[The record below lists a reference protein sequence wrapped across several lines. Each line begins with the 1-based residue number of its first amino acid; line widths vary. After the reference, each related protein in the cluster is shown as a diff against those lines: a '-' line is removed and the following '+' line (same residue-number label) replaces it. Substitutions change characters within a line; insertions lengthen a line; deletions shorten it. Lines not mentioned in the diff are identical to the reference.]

1 MKKLVILALS
11 LLFIACNQEK
21 KENQNK
27 TEITD
32 ISEVRKNQDIELS
45 ASDIY
50 IKSKEKVALL
60 ICYDQNGIPV
70 SQGSGFF
77 VAKDS
82 LITNHHVIEGAY
94 RVDIKLIGQK
104 DIIKGSKIISASEKH
119 DLAVIKTKQEFNY
132 FNLDSLNQES
142 IGSKIFTIGNP
153 RGLEGT
159 ISEGIISAK
168 RKEDYDLIQITAPIS
183 PGNSG
188 GPLINEKGNVIGV
201 STFTLTNSQNLNF
214 ATPIKYITECTDY
227 EYTPITKK
235 RKKLKDKSAISVTNF
250 KKDGSEF
257 YENISFKN
265 NTSSFIKSITGVLI
279 YTDTKGEVMDYR
291 IIQEN
296 LLIPP
301 KLAKRL
307 RIRSFDQDQNWAYYK
322 DNRGYG
328 GYDSFKIEFRLLSY
342 EIDE

>member
-1 MKKLVILALS
+1 MKLRLL
-11 LLFIACNQEK
+11 LLFLIIQFIFNSCKIENNKPTETK
-21 KENQNK
+21 KE
-27 TEITD
+27 TEINNINKELTA
-32 ISEVRKNQDIELS
+32 SE
-45 ASDIY
+45 IY
-50 IKSKEKVALL
+50 LKSKEKVALL
-60 ICYDQNGIPV
+60 ICYDDNGIPI

-77 VAKDS
+77 IANDS
-82 LITNHHVIEGAY
+82 LVTNHHVIEGAY
-94 RVDIKLIGQK
+94 RVDIKLIG
-104 DIIKGSKIISASEKH
+104 DENIIKGSKIISASENH

-132 FNLDSLNQES
+132 FKIDSLNLES

-168 RKEDYDLIQITAPIS
+168 RKEEYDLIQITAPIS

-188 GPLINEKGNVIGV
+188 GPLINEKGKVIGV

-214 ATPIKYITECTDY
+214 ATPIKYISECTEY
-227 EYTPITKK
+227 EYKPITKK
-235 RKKLKDKSAISVTNF
+235 RKEIKDKSAISVTNF

-279 YTDTKGEVMDYR
+279 YTDNKGEVMDYR